1 MLLLSIPLE
10 KANASLLL
18 PIVFFHLITSSIAWR
33 LHGPSDLAPAPAA
46 NVVDQLLTSEHTPLP
61 VLPRW
66 LELNDWTLSWDTW
79 AFPFPIT
86 NAASTL
92 ERFYDAIT
100 ASVIAEW
107 QFMEP
112 LQSFSVRGGLFEMRF
127 DCDESPIPWRV
138 VSFVAGLLA
147 DEAEIG
153 WAGLYQIRLYNAA
166 DRIALRVAL
175 RLIAPGDGG

>member
-1 MLLLSIPLE
+1 MLLSVVPEKANAFLLLSI
-10 KANASLLL
+10 
-18 PIVFFHLITSSIAWR
+18 IFFHII
-33 LHGPSDLAPAPAA
+33 HGSFIWQSHSPCGLAPR
-46 NVVDQLLTSEHTPLP
+46 NSGNGLIGEHILP

-100 ASVIAEW
+100 ESVITEW
-107 QFMEP
+107 HSMEP
-112 LQSFSVRGGLFEMRF
+112 LHSFSVRHGLFEMRF
-127 DCDESPIPWRV
+127 NCDESPIPWQA
-138 VSFVAGLLA
+138 VSFVARLLA

-175 RLIAPGDGG
+175 RLIFPGDGG

>member
-1 MLLLSIPLE
+1 MLLSVVSG

-18 PIVFFHLITSSIAWR
+18 SIVFFHLTTSSTIWR
-33 LHGPSDLAPAPAA
+33 LHSPYGLAPTKSDKA
-46 NVVDQLLTSEHTPLP
+46 LISEHTLP

-86 NAASTL
+86 DAAANL
-92 ERFYDAIT
+92 ERFYDAIA

-107 QFMEP
+107 HFMQP
-112 LQSFSVRGGLFEMRF
+112 LHSFSVRHGLFEMRF

-138 VSFVAGLLA
+138 VSFVVGLLA

-166 DRIALRVAL
+166 DRVALRVAL